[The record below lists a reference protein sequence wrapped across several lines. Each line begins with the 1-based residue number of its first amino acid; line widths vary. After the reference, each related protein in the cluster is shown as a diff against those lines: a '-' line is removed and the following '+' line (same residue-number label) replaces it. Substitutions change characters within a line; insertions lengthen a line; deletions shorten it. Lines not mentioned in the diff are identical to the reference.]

1 MCSHWCSISITI
13 IMIIRFIYT
22 GSGDMSRSPIAVV
35 AENCVHILSGN
46 DVSIEV
52 PDNANSFILKEAWIK
67 TRPYRLASDKK
78 QITVTWNK
86 SGSLLLASVQVLLF
100 KSSSFYF
107 KVFIDDE
114 KRITHWNSRKKS
126 VKFGRCLSLLAIRF
140 FIECS
145 IFAVCIWCG
154 SFLGRVIITFLK

>member
-1 MCSHWCSISITI
+1 
-13 IMIIRFIYT
+13 MIIRFIYT
-22 GSGDMSRSPIAVV
+22 GSDDISRSPIAVIV
-35 AENCVHILSGN
+35 ENCVHMLSGN

-86 SGSLLLASVQVLLF
+86 SGSMLLALFQMLLF
-100 KSSSFYF
+100 QSSSFYF

-114 KRITHWNSRKKS
+114 NRIIQWNRRTRNIKNSKCKFLSRWS
-126 VKFGRCLSLLAIRF
+126 IRLL
-140 FIECS
+140 IECG
-145 IFAVCIWCG
+145 IFGICVWCS
-154 SFLGRVIITFLK
+154 SFLGRMIAAFFR